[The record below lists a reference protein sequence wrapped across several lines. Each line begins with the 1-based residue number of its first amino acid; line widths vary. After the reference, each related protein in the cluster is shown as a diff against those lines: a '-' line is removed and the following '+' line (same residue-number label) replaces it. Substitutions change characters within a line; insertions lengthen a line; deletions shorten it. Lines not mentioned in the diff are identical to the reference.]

1 MKLQLKFKNIIDTPM
16 CVIRVNDQELYRG
29 TVPDQ
34 YSKEFNFYDIDA
46 ILMIEHIDKNP
57 QDTIVKDGIIIRD
70 RSFELDQIIIDGY
83 DLEELKWAS
92 EFRAQDGAVYTS
104 CLFFGPNGK
113 FVLKFSNPV
122 LHWILKTRHE
132 KNNNDPHWEEDYNY
146 YQQACK
152 ILQQILPR

>member
-34 YSKEFNFYDIDA
+34 YSKEFDFYDIDA